1 MKIKV
6 CTWKTCTERFSEYIL
21 TRLKNDK
28 ERFNLDKLE
37 IEECMCLWQC
47 SKWPNIVVD
56 WEIQNY
62 MNPAKASE
70 FAFNKNNKKK

>member
-6 CTWKTCTERFSEYIL
+6 CTGKACADRFSGYII

-28 ERFNLDKLE
+28 EKFNLDHVE
-37 IEECMCLWQC
+37 IEECMCTWQC
-47 SKWPNIVVD
+47 SKWPNIIID
-56 WEIQNY
+56 KNIKNA

-70 FAFNKNNKKK
+70 LILNNNKKK

>member
-6 CTWKTCTERFSEYIL
+6 CTWKACADKFSSYII

-28 ERFNLDKLE
+28 EKFNLENLE
-37 IEECMCLWQC
+37 IEECMCLWNC
-47 SKWPNIVVD
+47 KIWPNVMID
-56 WEIQNY
+56 KNIKNY

-70 FAFNKNNKKK
+70 LALHNNKKK